1 MADEEERW
9 IEDGDDVKKRNG
21 DDEEDDEDEEFGG
34 SSLFGD
40 SRGEFELDFENGI
53 KVCLKGIKA
62 KYPMFLQS
70 TGLTLWQSSKN
81 LCSHLCENPH
91 IVRNKSVIELGAGL
105 GLAGIVAFKLGA
117 ERVVLTDG
125 DTDTLD
131 NMRENVSL
139 NTKSSIDSSEAQ
151 NLITCK
157 QLRWGRHVEEFRT
170 KWTQDKGFD
179 VVMVS
184 LTFLLYKEFLSL
196 FLLF

>member
-9 IEDGDDVKKRNG
+9 IEDGDNAKKHN
-21 DDEEDDEDEEFGG
+21 DEEEEFGG

-40 SRGEFELDFENGI
+40 PRGEFELEFENGI

-91 IVRNKSVIELGAGL
+91 IVRNKSVVELGAGL

-131 NMRENVSL
+131 NMRENVRL
-139 NTKSSIDSSEAQ
+139 NNKDSETQ

-184 LTFLLYKEFLSL
+184 LTAFFYEGFLCHF
-196 FLLF
+196 